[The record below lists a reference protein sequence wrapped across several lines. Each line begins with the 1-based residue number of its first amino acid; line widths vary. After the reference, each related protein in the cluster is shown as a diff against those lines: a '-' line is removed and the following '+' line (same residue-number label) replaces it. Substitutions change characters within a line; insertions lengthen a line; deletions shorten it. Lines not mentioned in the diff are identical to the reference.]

1 MIENTNII
9 EVDESDF
16 NEKIISASEEK
27 VVIVDFWAPWCGP

>member
-9 EVDESDF
+9 EVDEADF

-27 VVIVDFWAPWCGP
+27 VVIVDFHQY